1 MVLVLVKSKDLSDE
15 RINSI
20 AISNYSITSK
30 LSYYVKKIRVEFN
43 GSCLKKDKITYTHGK
58 TVNVCI
64 VYEISKTFNINSYP
78 TVENCLFDAVSLT
91 KNNYIDKYKY
101 PGYGIGF
108 DRKTE
113 FLVGNGFGRNCGRH
127 GVDRFCSTYEFL
139 CTCS

>member
-1 MVLVLVKSKDLSDE
+1 MLVLVKSKDLSDE

-91 KNNYIDKYKY
+91 KNNYIDKINI
-101 PGYGIGF
+101 P
-108 DRKTE
+108 DMVLDLTE
-113 FLVGNGFGRNCGRH
+113 KQNF
-127 GVDRFCSTYEFL
+127 
-139 CTCS
+139 